1 MGMYVP
7 NMNFKTCRFMFQRRS
22 NFPVRI
28 LPLLFNP
35 FTARVLDGVLTLT
48 FVSADKILHCD
59 HSNETSLP
67 VLTHGAISK

>member
-1 MGMYVP
+1 
-7 NMNFKTCRFMFQRRS
+7 MNFKTCRFMSRRRS
-22 NFPVRI
+22 NVPVRI

-48 FVSADKILHCD
+48 FVSADKILQCD